1 MIKANPTR
9 WAKFI
14 FHIYVMRLMKRQ
26 FHAFHLFG
34 DLPQPDPDLPL
45 LLIPNHSTWWD
56 GFLVP
61 VGLAEGKNIIDNCQL
76 KIVN

>member
-14 FHIYVMRLMKRQ
+14 FHIYVMRLLKRS
-26 FHAFHLFG
+26 FHSFNLIG
-34 DLPQPDPDLPL
+34 NIPKSDPELPL

-56 GFLVP
+56 GFFVYLLNDQFLKRELYMMMLV
-61 VGLAEGKNIIDNCQL
+61 
-76 KIVN
+76 